1 MLSQDE
7 KQMMMDDQD
16 HEEQEMM
23 HQVVEMERW
32 RNLLKRDSARNHR
45 IVIGNSV
52 VVEPVRPW
60 CYINLP
66 WRMILMNLMILTRGL
81 GVVARDA
88 LEHDLDS

>member
-32 RNLLKRDSARNHR
+32 RNLLKRDSAEMVAESPYSHR
-45 IVIGNSV
+45 
-52 VVEPVRPW
+52 
-60 CYINLP
+60 
-66 WRMILMNLMILTRGL
+66 
-81 GVVARDA
+81 
-88 LEHDLDS
+88 